1 MTNSSLPNFANQD
14 LQNRSFKGQ
23 NLNGADFSASDIRG
37 CDFSYALLRGA
48 NFEGVRAGQSL
59 KQLITLIGV
68 VVVVALLAV
77 DAFSQMIFGV
87 LGRSAAEGGWSF
99 VVAFYISLAIAGTF
113 CGARVITGRRSIARR
128 VVAIVSGAASGA
140 LLGFFYAGST
150 TNNNPKMAIA
160 GAVVGG
166 LVIAIA
172 MIFRVGNKFAAVAV
186 VVVGTVA
193 GYGFA
198 FLVGTMAIAYLSVQ
212 KMVMGVILGSLS
224 IAYICL
230 TMTSLTLIVRE
241 IKGTSGTSFKGA
253 DLTNA
258 RFDQAIHTTEFKGAI
273 GYDPFKLPAVRD

>member
-1 MTNSSLPNFANQD
+1 VELSERHVYKQYLEIAIAVGLFGVDGGNVANHKVSVVIIKNLFPLPSKIVLCKSGIDDSCSADFHSIMTNSSLPNFANQD
-14 LQNRSFKGQ
+14 LRNRSFKGQ

-68 VVVVALLAV
+68 VVVALLAV

-87 LGRSAAEGGWSF
+87 LGRAAAEGGWSF

-128 VVAIVSGAASGA
+128 VVTIVSGAASGA

-150 TNNNPKMAIA
+150 TKNNPKMAIA

-166 LVIAIA
+166 LVIASA

-186 VVVGTVA
+186 AVVGLLP
-193 GYGFA
+193 G
-198 FLVGTMAIAYLSVQ
+198 
-212 KMVMGVILGSLS
+212 MGL
-224 IAYICL
+224 
-230 TMTSLTLIVRE
+230 
-241 IKGTSGTSFKGA
+241 
-253 DLTNA
+253 
-258 RFDQAIHTTEFKGAI
+258 
-273 GYDPFKLPAVRD
+273 PF